1 MYSMPYLFFKNF
13 KNQDLSQNFSNCSN
27 FNILLGFL
35 VNLINGDAFVSAAT
49 ADACSMVHLVCFFYE
64 NALLALLQDICR
76 DLVRCTF
83 LRKLSACVRNITVF
97 WQHLLS
103 PIISAKMADNDISVK
118 PKYRPDISVY
128 LYPLYQ
134 PTISQ

>member
-64 NALLALLQDICR
+64 NAPASVAAR
-76 DLVRCTF
+76 Y
-83 LRKLSACVRNITVF
+83 LS
-97 WQHLLS
+97 
-103 PIISAKMADNDISVK
+103 
-118 PKYRPDISVY
+118 
-128 LYPLYQ
+128 
-134 PTISQ
+134 